1 MNNASAN
8 DLKDYI
14 DTNLEKN
21 YHKLATI
28 KNTENSKIYLYQNN
42 SNHQK
47 LVKRVSKY
55 RNDDVF
61 RKIRNLNINNLMSI
75 YEVCSD
81 DDSLIVL
88 EEFIE
93 GKSLLTIL
101 EEETLSA
108 KTACKY
114 AYQICNALIGLH
126 NSPGY

>member
-47 LVKRVSKY
+47 LVKRVS
-55 RNDDVF
+55 NTGMTMF
-61 RKIRNLNINNLMSI
+61 
-75 YEVCSD
+75 
-81 DDSLIVL
+81 L
-88 EEFIE
+88 E
-93 GKSLLTIL
+93 K
-101 EEETLSA
+101 
-108 KTACKY
+108 
-114 AYQICNALIGLH
+114 
-126 NSPGY
+126 